1 MAVNKVV
8 YGTSV
13 LVDLTSD
20 TVTADKM
27 LAGYTAHD
35 KSGNQVTGNVT
46 FATVYTGSGEPPA
59 SLGSDGDF
67 YFVGSPSQ
75 ISFTINDGGSN
86 SETFSVVSG
95 TTWEEWIGTG
105 RLIFNDG
112 LMLYIYGG
120 VVATEA
126 GVYAVSLDGSTA
138 VSGGDKIVSGATYTI
153 INWGG

>member
-46 FATVYTGSGEPPA
+46 FATVYTGSGEPSS
-59 SLGSDGDF
+59 SLGEEGDI
-67 YFVGSPSQ
+67 YFDLG
-75 ISFTINDGGSN
+75 
-86 SETFSVVSG
+86 
-95 TTWEEWIGTG
+95 
-105 RLIFNDG
+105 
-112 LMLYIYGG
+112 
-120 VVATEA
+120 
-126 GVYAVSLDGSTA
+126 
-138 VSGGDKIVSGATYTI
+138 
-153 INWGG
+153 

>member
-46 FATVYTGSGEPPA
+46 FATVYTGSGEPSS
-59 SLGSDGDF
+59 SLGGEGD
-67 YFVGSPSQ
+67 
-75 ISFTINDGGSN
+75 
-86 SETFSVVSG
+86 
-95 TTWEEWIGTG
+95 
-105 RLIFNDG
+105 
-112 LMLYIYGG
+112 LY
-120 VVATEA
+120 
-126 GVYAVSLDGSTA
+126 LDLG
-138 VSGGDKIVSGATYTI
+138 
-153 INWGG
+153 

>member
-27 LAGYTAHD
+27 LTGYTAHD

-46 FATVYTGSGEPPA
+46 FASVYTGSGEPPA

-67 YFVGSPSQ
+67 YFVDNPVQ
-75 ISFTINDGGSN
+75 ISFTIEDATCTANAGQ
-86 SETFSVVSG
+86 TFS
-95 TTWEEWIGTG
+95 EWIGSGYKTLDNG
-105 RLIFNDG
+105 MMLSVPYGDDGVIFLD
-112 LMLYIYGG
+112 
-120 VVATEA
+120 EA
-126 GVYAVSLDGSTA
+126 GVFALSLDGNTP
-138 VSGGDKIVSGATYTI
+138 VYGGAEIISGATYVAM
-153 INWGG
+153 NWGG

>member
-46 FATVYTGSGEPPA
+46 FATVYTGSGEPSS
-59 SLGSDGDF
+59 SLGGEGD
-67 YFVGSPSQ
+67 
-75 ISFTINDGGSN
+75 
-86 SETFSVVSG
+86 
-95 TTWEEWIGTG
+95 
-105 RLIFNDG
+105 
-112 LMLYIYGG
+112 LYLALG
-120 VVATEA
+120 
-126 GVYAVSLDGSTA
+126 
-138 VSGGDKIVSGATYTI
+138 
-153 INWGG
+153 

>member
-46 FATVYTGSGEPPA
+46 FASVYTGSGEP
-59 SLGSDGDF
+59 SSGLGEEGD
-67 YFVGSPSQ
+67 
-75 ISFTINDGGSN
+75 
-86 SETFSVVSG
+86 
-95 TTWEEWIGTG
+95 
-105 RLIFNDG
+105 
-112 LMLYIYGG
+112 LYLALG
-120 VVATEA
+120 
-126 GVYAVSLDGSTA
+126 
-138 VSGGDKIVSGATYTI
+138 
-153 INWGG
+153 